1 MAPGSPT
8 GCSNLSGSPPCRPR
22 PLSRC
27 PRCSPSSAPGRR
39 RPGDEVKKTQHTTH
53 KRGSVR
59 RERGARPGSWGL
71 VFRWA
76 GRFRLGCSPRSP
88 SQAQWSASSRRTAAS
103 SRTSQSSVQ
112 RRREC
117 PNDALEN
124 LFLSFSEKSIR
135 RTPRCELMFF
145 FFFSKAM
152 RTSRGK
158 CGCWRPLASAS
169 LAAPLPPISSALV
182 KRYTTHKSE
191 EFLVLYI
198 FSTII

>member
-1 MAPGSPT
+1 MPKRAGS
-8 GCSNLSGSPPCRPR
+8 SGW
-22 PLSRC
+22 
-27 PRCSPSSAPGRR
+27 
-39 RPGDEVKKTQHTTH
+39 D
-53 KRGSVR
+53 RGK
-59 RERGARPGSWGL
+59 GL
-71 VFRWA
+71 VFRMGGGGA
-76 GRFRLGCSPRSP
+76 VPLRDAHLGRRRRHSGRLLPPEERQLHRAPHSP
-88 SQAQWSASSRRTAAS
+88 
-103 SRTSQSSVQ
+103 
-112 RRREC
+112 REC
-117 PNDALEN
+117 PNDALEP
-124 LFLSFSEKSIR
+124 FLIFLRKSIR

-145 FFFSKAM
+145 FFFLVMAKAM

>member
-1 MAPGSPT
+1 MPKRAGS
-8 GCSNLSGSPPCRPR
+8 SGWDR
-22 PLSRC
+22 
-27 PRCSPSSAPGRR
+27 GR
-39 RPGDEVKKTQHTTH
+39 
-53 KRGSVR
+53 
-59 RERGARPGSWGL
+59 GL
-71 VFRWA
+71 VFRMGGGGA
-76 GRFRLGCSPRSP
+76 VPLRDAHLG
-88 SQAQWSASSRRTAAS
+88 
-103 SRTSQSSVQ
+103 
-112 RRREC
+112 RRRRHSGRLLPPEERQLHRA
-117 PNDALEN
+117 PHSPQSRDDASAPMMRLKN